1 MKLSAAELYIID
13 FARVEFGERLAEFF
27 LAGLG
32 EVVTAQGWR
41 FNISY
46 TDEEGAKLKRRVE
59 VITYEPLNGKSYLP
73 RRRDPLVL
81 LALFHLLLRG
91 DHIAPNRM
99 RFKQDDVLSLLGWKG
114 TQKDLRDIDEALKR
128 YFLLTFKW
136 EMNKSE
142 LKHQGI
148 TNHSSQETMLTE
160 HEIIEANKDDGSE
173 IERIVNRVVF
183 NEDFI
188 QQLQSRSLF
197 DINWNSVLG
206 ITYTS
211 KS

>member
-1 MKLSAAELYIID
+1 MKLSAAEQHLID
-13 FARVEFGERLAEFF
+13 FAREEFGERLADFF

-32 EVVTAQGWR
+32 EDVTAQNWH
-41 FNISY
+41 FNITY
-46 TDEEGAKLKRRVE
+46 TDEEGAKLKRRIE
-59 VITYEPLNGKSYLP
+59 VITYEPLNGKSCLP

-81 LALFHLLLRG
+81 LALFHLLLHG

-99 RFKQDDVLSLLGWKG
+99 RFKQEDVLSLLGWKG
-114 TQKDLRDIDEALKR
+114 TPKDRRNIDEALKR

-148 TNHSSQETMLTE
+148 ANYSSQETMLTE

-183 NEDFI
+183 NENFI

-197 DINWNSVLG
+197 DINWNSILE
-206 ITYTS
+206 ITYT
-211 KS
+211 